1 MDWQSFLSLC
11 LWISPHALLAA
22 VIVLLFRRRLYRDF
36 PAFTAYTLYETA
48 AFVLLFVLTRLPR
61 VSGDQYKYF
70 FLATM
75 VISLAFRFGV
85 IEEIF
90 ENVFRD
96 YQFLKAVPKHRLMWM
111 KAILALAA
119 ILFAFYAPAENPA
132 RLLAGLAAVNRGMAM
147 VQSGLLVFLLCF
159 SRILGLSLRN
169 YAFGIAL
176 GLGILSTVDLGTS
189 ALRTQF
195 ATEHGIVLLNVLSL
209 SSYLICVLIWM
220 GYLLAPDR
228 KAAHLANLPN
238 SELEEWNRELQHL
251 LRP

>member
-1 MDWQSFLSLC
+1 MDWQRLLSLF
-11 LWISPHALLAA
+11 LWISPHAVLAA
-22 VIVLLFRRRLYRDF
+22 VAVLLFRRRLYKDF

-48 AFVLLFVLTRLPR
+48 AFVLLFVLNLHPR
-61 VSGDQYKYF
+61 VTGDQYQYF
-70 FLATM
+70 FLATN
-75 VISLAFRFGV
+75 VGSLAFRFGV

-96 YQFLKAVPKHRLMWM
+96 YWFLKNIPRRRVLWVKAMVAV
-111 KAILALAA
+111 AA
-119 ILFAFYAPAENPA
+119 ILFAFVVPSDNPA
-132 RLLAGLAAVNRGMAM
+132 RLMISLAAVDRGVSL

-159 SRILGLSLRN
+159 SRIIGLSLRN
-169 YAFGIAL
+169 YSFGIAL
-176 GLGILSTVDLGTS
+176 GLGIYSTLDLGVS
-189 ALRTQF
+189 ALRTETT
-195 ATEHGIVLLNVLSL
+195 TEHGIFLLNVLTV
-209 SSYLICVLIWM
+209 SSYLVCVLVWM